1 MLCLNK
7 EELLKNV
14 DLNELKQ
21 YMLYNLKTNNYS
33 SSKNLTF
40 VESVKSYESSDANSN
55 SNSNPNPN
63 PAFNSNPNPNPNSN
77 LNPNFNKFNK
87 QNIVVN
93 SGVPR
98 SRVQINYTKK
108 LSKYNEPF
116 KINNHKN
123 FADKLFWIFY
133 KIINNLNDADLEHIN
148 SFKIMKEFKINSV
161 EKLKNQKNI
170 LKDFKIQK
178 GLVEDD
184 LTNNEKISFKTFHGL
199 CVLYLVNV
207 LLIRDNNTYCVL
219 CTNNDEKVINLQN
232 YKLLKISNVKM
243 SVGFNN
249 FDIELVNNS
258 FTEEDLQQILK
269 SYYAIENIEKPL
281 KAFSNYKLDDLVNI
295 AEKLSITLYD
305 ENAKKKKKQEL
316 YENIIQKLI

>member
-7 EELLKNV
+7 EELLKDVN
-14 DLNELKQ
+14 LNELKQ
-21 YMLYNLKTNNYS
+21 YMLYTLKTSNSTS

-40 VESVKSYESSDANSN
+40 VESNNSIESTNSIKSVNSN
-55 SNSNPNPN
+55 SNSNS
-63 PAFNSNPNPNPNSN
+63 NS
-77 LNPNFNKFNK
+77 NKFNNFRK

-133 KIINNLNDADLEHIN
+133 KIINNLNDVDLEHIN

-161 EKLKNQKNI
+161 EKLKNQKSI

-207 LLIRDNNTYCVL
+207 ILIRDNNTYCIL

-243 SVGFNN
+243 SSGFNN
-249 FDIELVNNS
+249 FDIELVNNN
-258 FTEEDLQQILK
+258 FTEEDLQTVLK
-269 SYYAIENIEKPL
+269 SYYNIENIEKPL

-295 AEKLSITLYD
+295 AEKLSINIYD
-305 ENAKKKKKQEL
+305 EHAKKKKKQEL

>member
-7 EELLKNV
+7 EALLKKI
-14 DLNELKQ
+14 DLNEIKQ
-21 YMLYNLKTNNYS
+21 YMLYNLKTNNNI

-40 VESVKSYESSDANSN
+40 IESNISYESNNFSESNNSSE
-55 SNSNPNPN
+55 SN
-63 PAFNSNPNPNPNSN
+63 
-77 LNPNFNKFNK
+77 NPNFNNSNKFNNLRK
-87 QNIVVN
+87 QNIIVN
-93 SGVPR
+93 PGVPR

-123 FADKLFWIFY
+123 YADKLFWMFY
-133 KIINNLNDADLEHIN
+133 KIINNFSDIDLEHIN

-184 LTNNEKISFKTFHGL
+184 LTNNEKISFKTFHAL

-207 LLIRDNNTYCVL
+207 ILIRDNNTYCIL

-243 SVGFNN
+243 SSEFNN

-258 FTEEDLQQILK
+258 ITEEELQNILK
-269 SYYAIENIEKPL
+269 SYYNIENIEKPL

-295 AEKLSITLYD
+295 AEKLSINIYD
-305 ENAKKKKKQEL
+305 EATKKKKKQEL

>member
-7 EELLKNV
+7 EELLKNI

-21 YMLYNLKTNNYS
+21 YMLYNLKTSNINGT

-40 VESVKSYESSDANSN
+40 INNIIESTNSLESNNSNINSN
-55 SNSNPNPN
+55 SNKPN
-63 PAFNSNPNPNPNSN
+63 
-77 LNPNFNKFNK
+77 NFKK

-93 SGVPR
+93 VGVPR

-108 LSKYNEPF
+108 YSKYNEPF

-133 KIINNLNDADLEHIN
+133 KIINNLSDVDLEHIN

-161 EKLKNQKNI
+161 EKLKSQKNI

-184 LTNNEKISFKTFHGL
+184 LTNNEKISFKTFHAL
-199 CVLYLVNV
+199 CVLYLINV
-207 LLIRDNNTYCVL
+207 VLIRDNNTYCVL
-219 CTNNDEKVINLQN
+219 CTNSDEKVINLQN
-232 YKLLKISNVKM
+232 YKVIKISNVKL
-243 SVGFNN
+243 SAQFNN
-249 FDIELVNNS
+249 FDIELVSNS
-258 FTEEDLQQILK
+258 FTETELQNILK
-269 SYYAIENIEKPL
+269 SYYVIENIEKPL

-295 AEKLSITLYD
+295 AEKLNINIYD
-305 ENAKKKKKQEL
+305 EHIKKKKKQEL
-316 YENIIQKLI
+316 YENILQKLM